1 MFLLNFDNFVIK
13 AGFHRLWLIRLFV
26 SLFDSVMS
34 GHVSRVKREQVH
46 SANYEGSSESVV

>member
-26 SLFDSVMS
+26 CLFDSVMS
-34 GHVSRVKREQVH
+34 DMFQGLNENKYTAQIMK
-46 SANYEGSSESVV
+46 VVQKA